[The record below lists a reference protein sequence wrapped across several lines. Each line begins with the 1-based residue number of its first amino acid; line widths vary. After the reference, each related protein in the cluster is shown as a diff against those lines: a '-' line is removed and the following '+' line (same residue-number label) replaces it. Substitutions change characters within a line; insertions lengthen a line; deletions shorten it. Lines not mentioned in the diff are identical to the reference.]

1 MTNKFQKGDVVV
13 LKEDV
18 KWSRWQDDG
27 FEPLPVL
34 DVTADGDLVIET
46 IDWNNR
52 TSKKVFEA
60 DSVMLESEALQ
71 KMSDLEQEF
80 QKTQAAVS
88 VKIKEMD
95 LLFAEAVKLA
105 SDNGFTVRDLGVGPN
120 VRAMIRSGGWSA
132 SSFSC

>member
-1 MTNKFQKGDVVV
+1 MTNKFKKGDVVV

-18 KWSRWQDDG
+18 EWSRWQDDG

-34 DVTADGDLVIET
+34 DVTANGDVVIET

-52 TSKKVFEA
+52 KSKEVFEA
-60 DSVMLESEALQ
+60 DSVMLESEAIQ
-71 KMSDLEQEF
+71 KMSDLEKEF
-80 QKTQAAVS
+80 QKTQAVVS
-88 VKIKEMD
+88 VKTKEID

-105 SDNGFTVRDLGVGPN
+105 KDNGFNLRDLDVGPN